1 MWSLNQDNG
10 KSVRC
15 YQVGMNRPAETHQ
28 RLNQSSCAKLIT
40 YACARIV
47 RLKEENKLDRKR
59 MNNDL

>member
-1 MWSLNQDNG
+1 MWSLYQDNG
-10 KSVRC
+10 KSVLC
-15 YQVGMNRPAETHQ
+15 CQVGMNRSTEIHQ

-40 YACARIV
+40 YACTRIV